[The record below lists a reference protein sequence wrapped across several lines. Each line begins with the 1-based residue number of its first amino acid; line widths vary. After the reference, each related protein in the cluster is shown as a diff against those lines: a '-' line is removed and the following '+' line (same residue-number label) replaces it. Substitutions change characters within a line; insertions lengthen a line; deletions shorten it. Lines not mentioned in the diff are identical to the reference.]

1 VVVETAIERNKA
13 GVRDKMEYATRS
25 AHGID
30 VKSKALWVV
39 ITAWLLTACQ
49 AESIP
54 SVAAPTLPDTR
65 SLEVAIPNEGR
76 DQVSTGAAITYRH
89 YPPASGPYYP
99 EVIQYGLYEM
109 DVPEGY
115 WVHILE
121 RGGIV
126 FLYKCAGNCSTLK
139 KQIGDLLDTVP
150 LSKHNT
156 AKLAIVPYQ
165 NMPHFI
171 TAVAWDVQMPLDQF
185 DARLLTAF
193 YAAHVDKGP
202 EDAP

>member
-1 VVVETAIERNKA
+1 
-13 GVRDKMEYATRS
+13 M
-25 AHGID
+25 
-30 VKSKALWVV
+30 L
-39 ITAWLLTACQ
+39 ITALLLTACQ
-49 AESIP
+49 TESIP

-109 DVPEGY
+109 AVPEGY

-126 FLYKCAGNCSTLK
+126 FLYKCAGNCSVLK

-156 AKLAIVPYQ
+156 AKLVIVPYQ

-185 DARLLTAF
+185 DARTAHCF
-193 YAAHVDKGP
+193 LCRAR
-202 EDAP
+202 